1 MSRVRPIVDDV
12 HKRGDKALIE
22 LTAKFDGIKLD
33 SPVISAPFPSE
44 AMMLD
49 DDTRNAI
56 DQAYENIYK
65 FHEAQ
70 YDRSTLV
77 VETMPGVVCSRFSR
91 PIERVG
97 LYVPGGTATLPSTTL
112 MLGIPAKVAGC
123 KQITIASPPCK
134 DGSVIPEVLYVAHKV
149 GASKV
154 LLAGGAQAIAALAYG
169 TESVPKVD
177 KICGPGNQY
186 VTAAKMLAQILK
198 CPGCDREIRTGK
210 TRDLNKHMNLNGNL
224 RKGQCQP
231 ALLIMQNVGNVTPEQ
246 NTPQTENVTPEQ
258 NPPSTPE

>member
-65 FHEAQ
+65 FHEAQYDRSTLVVETMPAQ

-186 VTAAKMLAQILK
+186 VTAAKMLAQNDSFSNITVGVLGQF
-198 CPGCDREIRTGK
+198 GCKKI
-210 TRDLNKHMNLNGNL
+210 KHIVFL
-224 RKGQCQP
+224 
-231 ALLIMQNVGNVTPEQ
+231 
-246 NTPQTENVTPEQ
+246 
-258 NPPSTPE
+258 